1 MATDYTGN
9 AVKFKLGTQDSLNTL
24 KNSQKG
30 WEVGTFYLT
39 SDTSRL
45 YIGQANE
52 LALLNKSVEIYTNL
66 EALRKKTTT
75 SSEGDIA
82 YCVTEN
88 VLAYYN
94 GSTWNQINPDDNTF
108 LTALN
113 HAVSS
118 VDKGVKIT
126 TSGTNSDAGKTIA
139 AADVTITGAKG
150 AQVTTPNNK
159 TITITGDTYALN
171 VQEHA
176 DTTNDIDLVLGS
188 ALLQGDSTV
197 HIKGGENVTITKTT
211 EIDKSN
217 SIQIAAKDTKLTGII
232 LGLNNDGE
240 LQVGAS
246 DTAGTTGL
254 LKKQK
259 LGYFVDGNYYGIG
272 SDTKQVD
279 LPVYSKQEV
288 DNLIKK
294 LDGMTYRGTIGT
306 SGTTFTMDSSFNV
319 LQGGTAAKI
328 HIGDM
333 FLVQGG
339 ELTYTTGKTAGIGDL
354 LIATAKDKKSETDG
368 VLDIRDVE
376 WTYVPSGDD
385 AQIDTTYT
393 FKASGANNS
402 MTITSST
409 SDGNPVGKITF
420 TKGDGIVIESTDNG
434 DGNTLPTEL
443 SVNIKHDTYASGT
456 SSDKESETNGATFN
470 GKSLT
475 NGGTFDVIDS
485 VIYDN
490 GHITGINTRTIQ
502 TLEYRPG
509 PDSAS
514 KNENT
519 NSVTVKHGLSVGGSL
534 VYDDNAKM
542 VLKSDTLKLTA
553 KGDTVTADLVWG
565 SF

>member
-1 MATDYTGN
+1 MADYTGS
-9 AVKFKLGTQDSLNTL
+9 AVKFKLGTQASLNAL
-24 KNSQKG
+24 KN

-39 SDTSRL
+39 SDSSRL
-45 YIGQANE
+45 YIGQENE
-52 LALLNKSVEIYTNL
+52 LALLNKSIQFYDSLDKLKV
-66 EALRKKTTT
+66 KTTVST
-75 SSEGDIA
+75 EGDIA
-82 YCVTEN
+82 YCVKEN
-88 VLAYYN
+88 ILAYYD
-94 GSTWNQINPDDNTF
+94 GEHWNQINPDDNTI
-108 LTALN
+108 LTALT
-113 HAVSS
+113 HVVSS
-118 VDKGVKIT
+118 VTDGVKIT
-126 TSGTNSDAGKTIA
+126 TTGTNDDGKAIA
-139 AADVTITGAKG
+139 PADVTITGAKG
-150 AQVTTPNNK
+150 VQVSTPNNK
-159 TITITGDTYALN
+159 AITITGDTYTLD

-246 DTAGTTGL
+246 DTAETPNL
-254 LKKQK
+254 LKTQK
-259 LGYFVDGNYYGIG
+259 LGYFIDGHYYGIG
-272 SDTKQVD
+272 SDETAKKVD
-279 LPVYSKQEV
+279 LPVYSKEEV
-288 DNLIKK
+288 DNLFKK

-306 SGTTFTMDSSFNV
+306 SSGTTFTMDSSFNV

-339 ELTYTTGKTAGIGDL
+339 KLTYATGKQAETGDM
-354 LIATAKDKKSETDG
+354 LIATAKDKKSETNG

-376 WTYVPSGDD
+376 WTFIPSGDD
-385 AQIDTTYT
+385 SKTDTTYT
-393 FKASGANNS
+393 FEASGANNS

-409 SDGNPVGKITF
+409 SNGAAVGKIAF
-420 TKGDGIVIESTDNG
+420 AKGDGIVIESTDNG
-434 DGNTLPTEL
+434 GNTPNQL
-443 SVNIKHDTYASGT
+443 SVNIKHDTYNT
-456 SSDKESETNGATFN
+456 TKTPDNKP
-470 GKSLT
+470 LT

-485 VIYDN
+485 ITYDN
-490 GHITGINTRTIQ
+490 GHITGINTKTIQ

-509 PDSAS
+509 PDSA
-514 KNENT
+514 NNDAGGA